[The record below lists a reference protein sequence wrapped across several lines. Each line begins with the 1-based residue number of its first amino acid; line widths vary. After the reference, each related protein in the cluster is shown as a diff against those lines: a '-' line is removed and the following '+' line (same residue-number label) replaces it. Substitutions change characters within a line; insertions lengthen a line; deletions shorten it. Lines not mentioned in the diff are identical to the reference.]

1 MADADT
7 VSLLMFQ
14 NHSLCTAVQQIDIA
28 KQNYECYPCSRFPTT
43 VEHPVELDEFT

>member
-7 VSLLMFQ
+7 VSLLKFQ

-28 KQNYECYPCSRFPTT
+28 KQNDDCLSLQLFPYYC
-43 VEHPVELDEFT
+43 